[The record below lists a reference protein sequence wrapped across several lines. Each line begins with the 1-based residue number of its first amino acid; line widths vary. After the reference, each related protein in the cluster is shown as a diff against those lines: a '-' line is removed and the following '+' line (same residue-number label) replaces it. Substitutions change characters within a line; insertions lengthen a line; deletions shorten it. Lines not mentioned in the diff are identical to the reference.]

1 MSQILFS
8 LYSEHLTKQAV
19 EGFGD
24 FKVGGQV
31 ICSVIYADDIVL
43 LAKGKIVLK
52 LEGAMEWKCG
62 KKEN

>member
-1 MSQILFS
+1 

-24 FKVGGQV
+24 LKVGGQV